1 MHDSLALVP
10 RETPEQDS
18 TIVREWLRS
27 KRSAHTQRAYARDI
41 AIFYER
47 VRKPLHQVTLTD
59 MQDYADWLTRE
70 HTEVSTVS
78 RMLAAVKSLLT
89 FAKDT
94 GYIPFNPGKAL
105 QLPQGKD
112 KLAQRIFSQAQVQRM
127 LYVTEKSGNERNYI
141 LLLLLYSSGIRCA
154 ELCGLQWNSTPTSA
168 LTTYT
173 RAKTGSSNPIK
184 ANGAGR
190 EWSRLPG
197 LISSNL
203 NTSRMASS

>member
-1 MHDSLALVP
+1 MHESLALVP
-10 RETPEQDS
+10 LETPEQDH

-27 KRSAHTQRAYARDI
+27 KRSQHTQRAYGRDI

-47 VRKPLHQVTLTD
+47 VPKPLHQVTLTD
-59 MQDYADWLTRE
+59 VQDYADWLASE

-78 RMLAAVKSLLT
+78 RMLATVKSLLT

-112 KLAQRIFSQAQVQRM
+112 KLAQRILSQAQVQRM
-127 LYVTEKSGNERNYI
+127 LYVAEKSGNERNDM

-154 ELCGLQWNSTPTSA
+154 EVCGFQWMDVQETSTGGQITVLGKRQKTRSIALHPTA
-168 LTTYT
+168 Y
-173 RAKTGSSNPIK
+173 
-184 ANGAGR
+184 
-190 EWSRLPG
+190 
-197 LISSNL
+197 
-203 NTSRMASS
+203 